1 MDVPWLMTVASDRRQ
16 YLIKSSWLNH
26 HKIDFSLSLS
36 LSERAVHIQRKAFQV
51 MSWASASIFFTV
63 VYAYYSFFFLL
74 FLSLFS
80 YHHLVMNSQNCVLY
94 LKKRALF
101 RESRGKYHS
110 YISGQQQRL
119 SKFQLNPRRS
129 TRAN

>member
-36 LSERAVHIQRKAFQV
+36 LRK
-51 MSWASASIFFTV
+51 SGTHTKKSISSHELGLSINLLHRCLRV
-63 VYAYYSFFFLL
+63 LLFFFLL

-80 YHHLVMNSQNCVLY
+80 YHHLLMNSQNCVLY
-94 LKKRALF
+94 FFKKRALF

-110 YISGQQQRL
+110 YISGQQQQL